1 VTRKHYEQVA
11 QAFRAY
17 HLEIVHGLGESH
29 IMTNAKLD
37 TVQDIGEILADI
49 FGADNPR
56 FDRGRFLSACVPD
69 EMKG

>member
-1 VTRKHYEQVA
+1 
-11 QAFRAY
+11 
-17 HLEIVHGLGESH
+17 
-29 IMTNAKLD
+29 MTNAKLD
-37 TVQDIGEILADI
+37 TVQDIADILADI